1 MYLCFVCF
9 FIVITHSVLFPKCSL
24 LIVHFHSDVSSLIC
38 TWMEWC
44 QNCWALSL
52 SCWVIL
58 KTKFMQ
64 KLKDV
69 TVKLKKKQTMSTFC
83 LKNDCYITIK
93 NGYFWIFPSL
103 ITFHTFHFMD
113 GWSTI
118 CGDQKKSWETS
129 FLLENS
135 SNNSF
140 SLELNIFSLCQ
151 YWNNTEVD
159 NCNKY

>member
-69 TVKLKKKQTMSTFC
+69 TVKLKKQTNNVNVLFKKWLLYYHKKWILLNFSILDYFP
-83 LKNDCYITIK
+83 YI
-93 NGYFWIFPSL
+93 SL
-103 ITFHTFHFMD
+103 Y
-113 GWSTI
+113 GWVINHLWRSEKVMRNFI
-118 CGDQKKSWETS
+118 PPWKFK
-129 FLLENS
+129 
-135 SNNSF
+135 
-140 SLELNIFSLCQ
+140 
-151 YWNNTEVD
+151 
-159 NCNKY
+159 